1 MLRPKQ
7 VKFRKYR
14 KIRIKRT
21 AFGLSKPKHGKYA
34 LKSLEGGQVS
44 ARQIEALRRVITRK
58 TKRTGK
64 VWIRIFPN
72 VPVTSKPTEVRMGK
86 GKGSVTKWVAVV
98 KPGTILYELGGVREN
113 LAKDALISAGKKL
126 GIRSTFVSI

>member
-1 MLRPKQ
+1 M
-7 VKFRKYR
+7 
-14 KIRIKRT
+14 
-21 AFGLSKPKHGKYA
+21 
-34 LKSLEGGQVS
+34 S
-44 ARQIEALRRVITRK
+44 ARQLEALRRVITRK